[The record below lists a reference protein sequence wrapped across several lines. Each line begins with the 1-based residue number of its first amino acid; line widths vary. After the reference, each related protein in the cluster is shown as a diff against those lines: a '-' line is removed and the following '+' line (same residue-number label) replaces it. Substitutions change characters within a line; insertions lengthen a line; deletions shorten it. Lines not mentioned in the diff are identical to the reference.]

1 MRDFLIE
8 RGIRPEE
15 AALAVIYPDDVTV
28 LTAVVVADA
37 QRMFEI
43 DLEYPAGVD
52 KGMAM
57 SESRIASW
65 RDDAARI
72 VLENRD
78 FVQAALD
85 VLSRGGC
92 MRELRLVA
100 RFFLRISRWVL
111 YRIRWA
117 VSYPSHP

>member
-1 MRDFLIE
+1 MMDYLGAVRASTDHLRSSELSGWSRVRDFLIE

-52 KGMAM
+52 KAMAM
-57 SESRIASW
+57 SQPRIESW

-72 VLENRD
+72 ALENRD

-85 VLSRGGC
+85 VLSRGG
-92 MRELRLVA
+92 
-100 RFFLRISRWVL
+100 
-111 YRIRWA
+111 
-117 VSYPSHP
+117 